1 MPAKGK
7 SCALADEMHFSCNTV
22 FPTEQKAE
30 GSCLRLRYFGFFFL
44 SEKNFKRPMHTE
56 TKDPSLYL
64 CTAVSRI
71 SDTVNA
77 SHHHLR
83 HRHDNCINVSQHA
96 LLFLSRF
103 VELKTV
109 FTIALSER
117 STTLFFPIFFC
128 RSCPGA
134 VHATCLPRALRPY
147 RRQIFQ
153 EGMIIPVRF
162 VARHRVDVDVMNA
175 VENAFFDIRIIR
187 FNLRISVLIS
197 CLLEPPPPLS
207 QIAQFSVNRHAHW
220 INCRLL

>member
-1 MPAKGK
+1 
-7 SCALADEMHFSCNTV
+7 
-22 FPTEQKAE
+22 
-30 GSCLRLRYFGFFFL
+30 
-44 SEKNFKRPMHTE
+44 MHTE

-64 CTAVSRI
+64 CTALSRI

-109 FTIALSER
+109 FTIALSGKKR
-117 STTLFFPIFFC
+117 NPVFPIFFC

-134 VHATCLPRALRPY
+134 VHAIRLLLGLSVHAGVKF
-147 RRQIFQ
+147 FQ

-162 VARHRVDVDVMNA
+162 VAGHRAIYVHACAGAIYTARHRSLA
-175 VENAFFDIRIIR
+175 ATKLPWDI
-187 FNLRISVLIS
+187 ISVTS
-197 CLLEPPPPLS
+197 SRRP
-207 QIAQFSVNRHAHW
+207 
-220 INCRLL
+220 

>member
-1 MPAKGK
+1 MQHSISYRTKKPK
-7 SCALADEMHFSCNTV
+7 AL
-22 FPTEQKAE
+22 
-30 GSCLRLRYFGFFFL
+30 CLRLRYFGFFFL

-109 FTIALSER
+109 FTIKKHNPV
-117 STTLFFPIFFC
+117 FPIFFC

-134 VHATCLPRALRPY
+134 VHATRLLLGLSVHTGVKF
-147 RRQIFQ
+147 FQ

-162 VARHRVDVDVMNA
+162 VAWHRVDVDVMNA
-175 VENAFFDIRIIR
+175 VENAFFDIRIIP
-187 FNLRISVLIS
+187 F
-197 CLLEPPPPLS
+197 
-207 QIAQFSVNRHAHW
+207 
-220 INCRLL
+220 

>member
-7 SCALADEMHFSCNTV
+7 SCALADEMHFHATRYFLQSKKK
-22 FPTEQKAE
+22 PKAL
-30 GSCLRLRYFGFFFL
+30 CLRLRYFGFFFL

-64 CTAVSRI
+64 CTALSRI

-109 FTIALSER
+109 FTIALSGKKHNPV
-117 STTLFFPIFFC
+117 FPIFFC

-134 VHATCLPRALRPY
+134 VHAIRLLLGLSVHAGVKF
-147 RRQIFQ
+147 FQ
-153 EGMIIPVRF
+153 EGMIIPVCF
-162 VARHRVDVDVMNA
+162 VAWHRIDVDVMNA
-175 VENAFFDIRIIR
+175 VENTFFDIRIIT
-187 FNLRISVLIS
+187 F
-197 CLLEPPPPLS
+197 
-207 QIAQFSVNRHAHW
+207 
-220 INCRLL
+220 

>member
-7 SCALADEMHFSCNTV
+7 SCALADEMHFHATRYFLQSKK
-22 FPTEQKAE
+22 PKAL
-30 GSCLRLRYFGFFFL
+30 CLRLRYFGFFFL

-64 CTAVSRI
+64 CTALSRI

-103 VELKTV
+103 MELKTV
-109 FTIALSER
+109 FTIALSGKKHNPV
-117 STTLFFPIFFC
+117 FPIF
-128 RSCPGA
+128 SAGA
-134 VHATCLPRALRPY
+134 VHAIRLLLGLSVHAGVKF
-147 RRQIFQ
+147 FQ

-162 VARHRVDVDVMNA
+162 VAGHRVDVDIVDA
-175 VENAFFDIRIIR
+175 VENAFFDIRIIP
-187 FNLRISVLIS
+187 F
-197 CLLEPPPPLS
+197 
-207 QIAQFSVNRHAHW
+207 
-220 INCRLL
+220 